1 MLFCF
6 GVCAPCHYRG
16 SLSCSI
22 LRQIFLREKAV
33 RLQVSFVSAFLEMD
47 TEMLAMQQ
55 RFEMM
60 EKNLFAFS
68 ALLP

>member
-1 MLFCF
+1 M
-6 GVCAPCHYRG
+6 
-16 SLSCSI
+16 
-22 LRQIFLREKAV
+22 
-33 RLQVSFVSAFLEMD
+33 RLQVSFVSAFLETD